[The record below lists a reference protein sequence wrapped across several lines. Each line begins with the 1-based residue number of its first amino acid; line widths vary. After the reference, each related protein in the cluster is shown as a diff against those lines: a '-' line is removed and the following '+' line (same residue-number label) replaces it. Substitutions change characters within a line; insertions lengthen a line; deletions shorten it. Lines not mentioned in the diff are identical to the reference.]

1 MKPIDRKSFLKMLFT
16 GSAVSLIINENQ
28 NVSAASSNKK
38 EIVVLERKF
47 FLNDKA
53 LNFNYDMFIS
63 QLATFVD
70 ISVLKQYSDQ
80 LLNEKK
86 ILSIERL
93 IGVDN
98 FTLKINFDSLNSYNQ
113 YRAYVEKLVNVEKM
127 TQCSYLVRD
136 SIYSIASV

>member
-1 MKPIDRKSFLKMLFT
+1 MLFT
-16 GSAVSLIINENQ
+16 GSAASLVIRENQ
-28 NVSAASSNKK
+28 NLGGASSSRK

-47 FLNDKA
+47 LLNDKT
-53 LNFNYDMFIS
+53 LSFNYDMFIS

-70 ISVLKQYSDQ
+70 VSALKKYSDQ
-80 LLNEKK
+80 LLNEEK

-93 IGVDN
+93 VGIDN